1 MPKDSKLYSVLYP
14 VFMLAV
20 FLVPLLLMVGQYLYL
35 SKSGKVDVFAGVS
48 SVGSSIIIL
57 MTFINFITAIEKHY
71 RPELVITAFTFVF
84 AELLLG
90 YLVISLKELYFAALS
105 HSLPKIIPELLPLAS
120 SEYLDTKKF
129 VTECRYNIVW
139 LSKTFGKAYTA
150 SALIFVGSISPDLNK
165 NCR

>member
-1 MPKDSKLYSVLYP
+1 MSKNKLFGIGWLINIVFLFIIVVMPKDSKLYSVLYP

-48 SVGSSIIIL
+48 SVGASIIIL

-90 YLVISLKELYFAALS
+90 YLVISLKEFNEKKHKWLYVGMYAALVLFFCCAMVMS
-105 HSLPKIIPELLPLAS
+105 WDHSIK
-120 SEYLDTKKF
+120 Y
-129 VTECRYNIVW
+129 
-139 LSKTFGKAYTA
+139 
-150 SALIFVGSISPDLNK
+150 
-165 NCR
+165 